1 LAWHSVSSLNSA
13 VSRLAL
19 GSTRGVTWTSTDG
32 VRVGGVLLR
41 PPGASPA
48 APLKTLV
55 LLHGGPYGTRYALG
69 FGALA
74 QFFAAHGYQVFM
86 PNFRSSAG
94 SGTAFMMRRRSDWGG
109 QDWRDVMSG
118 IDTLVRRGLVDP
130 QRLGVYGHSYG
141 GYLSAWAIAQ

>member
-1 LAWHSVSSLNSA
+1 
-13 VSRLAL
+13 RLDPRRHLDEHRRRAGGRRAAAAL
-19 GSTRGVTWTSTDG
+19 TWTSTDG

-41 PPGASPA
+41 PSGASPA

-109 QDWRDVMSG
+109 Q
-118 IDTLVRRGLVDP
+118 
-130 QRLGVYGHSYG
+130 
-141 GYLSAWAIAQ
+141 